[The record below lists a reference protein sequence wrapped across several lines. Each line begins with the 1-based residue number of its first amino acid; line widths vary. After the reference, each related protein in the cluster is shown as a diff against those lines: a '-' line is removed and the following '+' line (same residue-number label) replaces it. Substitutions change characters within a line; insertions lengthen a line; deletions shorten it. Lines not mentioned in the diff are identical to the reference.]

1 MSTDPAYVPANTP
14 SSPPSTAPPGPLLQI
29 NHLVCGY
36 DSFQIQDLSLSVAAG
51 EFIGIIGPNGSGK
64 TSLLRAIT
72 RILKPQKGILY
83 LQGKSLRQ
91 MGFKEIARAV
101 AVVSQTPGI
110 THITVE
116 DFVLLGRIPHHQRFQ
131 FLDSHRDMEI
141 AENCMQLTGTDK
153 LRDKWVGEL
162 SGGER
167 QLVLIAR
174 ALAQEPRLLLLD
186 EPTTF
191 LDISHQVRIM
201 DLIKRLNREAGLTV
215 IIVLHD
221 LNLAGEYCHRLV
233 LMKEGRLYKTGPP
246 DEVLTYQ
253 TIEEVYETLVV
264 VGKSPVSARPYIFM
278 VTEEERKNLASRP
291 V

>member
-1 MSTDPAYVPANTP
+1 VTAAQAN
-14 SSPPSTAPPGPLLQI
+14 PLLEIQ
-29 NHLVCGY
+29 HLVCGY
-36 DSFQIQDLSLSVAAG
+36 DSFQIEDLSLSVAAG

-72 RILKPQKGILY
+72 RILKPQEGALY
-83 LQGKSLRQ
+83 LAGNNLRQ
-91 MGFKEIARAV
+91 MGFKEIARNV

-110 THITVE
+110 SHITVE

-131 FLDSHRDMEI
+131 FLDTQKDMEV
-141 AENCMQLTGTDK
+141 AEKCMQLTGIVK
-153 LRDKWVGEL
+153 LKGKGVGEL

-191 LDISHQVRIM
+191 LDISHQMRIM
-201 DLIKRLNREAGLTV
+201 DLIQRLNRESGLTV

-233 LMKEGRLYKTGPP
+233 LMKEGRLYKSGAP

-278 VTEEERKNLASRP
+278 VTEEERKNLTTRP
-291 V
+291 GHQAAESP

>member
-1 MSTDPAYVPANTP
+1 MTPA
-14 SSPPSTAPPGPLLQI
+14 PSTPLLRIQ
-29 NHLVCGY
+29 HLVCGY
-36 DSFQIQDLSLSVAAG
+36 DSFQLQDLNLTVAAG

-72 RILKPQKGILY
+72 RILKPQKGTLY
-83 LQGKSLRQ
+83 LQGKNLRHLGYQ
-91 MGFKEIARAV
+91 EIARAV

-110 THITVE
+110 AHITVE

-131 FLDSHRDMEI
+131 FLDSQRDIEI
-141 AENCMQLTGTDK
+141 AEKCMQLTGTGK
-153 LRDKWVGEL
+153 LKNKRVGEL

-201 DLIKRLNREAGLTV
+201 DLIKRLNRESGLTV

-233 LMKEGRLYKTGPP
+233 LMKEGRLYKSGPP
-246 DEVLTYQ
+246 DEVLTYE

-264 VGKSPVSARPYIFM
+264 VGKSPVSSRPYIFM
-278 VTEEERKNLASRP
+278 VTEEERKNLTTSSVQEKNEHLSP
-291 V
+291 H